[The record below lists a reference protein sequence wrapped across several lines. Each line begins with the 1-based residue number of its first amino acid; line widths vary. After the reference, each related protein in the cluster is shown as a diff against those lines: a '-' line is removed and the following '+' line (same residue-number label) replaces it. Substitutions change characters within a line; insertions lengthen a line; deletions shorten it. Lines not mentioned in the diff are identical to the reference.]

1 MLHAS
6 ETPSS
11 APEDPAIGTSPS
23 LDALLARHKK
33 EQRDLVA
40 STTSLKKQA
49 TKKTRKNVLAK
60 CADLQAALDAKHKL
74 ELQELNG
81 VSEKIEDISPH
92 LLLAQLSVD
101 PEEKL
106 PKTDPVTVQETQP
119 KRRNR
124 QKDRLAKRKA
134 DIEQIRA
141 DALVEAENSVDY
153 RKIEEES
160 MAALLR
166 AKKLALFEIKPDGHC
181 LFALIQD
188 QLKIRH
194 QEDVTVLELRL
205 RAAAYIRAHPDDF
218 TPFLFDEA
226 TMSIRDV
233 AEYADEV
240 ENTALWGSDMEI
252 LAIAKEYDC
261 AIEVLTA
268 GSAPILFNEAAPHD
282 TPLRI
287 AFYKHSYGLGEHYN
301 SLRNE

>member
-1 MLHAS
+1 MSSAS
-6 ETPSS
+6 GSAPA
-11 APEDPAIGTSPS
+11 APEDPATVTPVS
-23 LDALLARHKK
+23 LDALEARHKK
-33 EQRDLVA
+33 DHRDLVA
-40 STTSLKKQA
+40 TITSLKKQA
-49 TKKTRKNVLAK
+49 TKKTRKSVLAK
-60 CADLQAALDAKHKL
+60 CSDLQAALDEKHAR

-81 VSEKIEDISPH
+81 TLPEPETELSPH
-92 LLLAQLSVD
+92 QLLAQLSVE
-101 PEEKL
+101 PEEE
-106 PKTDPVTVQETQP
+106 PKGAQNTPPEAQP

-124 QKDRLAKRKA
+124 QKERLAKRQA
-134 DIEQIRA
+134 GVDQIRA
-141 DALVEAENSVDY
+141 DAMREAEGSVDY

-188 QLKIRH
+188 QLKTRLL
-194 QEDVTVLELRL
+194 EDVTVQELRL
-205 RAAAYIRAHPDDF
+205 KAADYIRAHPDDF

-233 AEYADEV
+233 SEYADEV

-252 LAIAKEYDC
+252 LALAKEYEC
-261 AIEVLTA
+261 PIEVLTA
-268 GSAPILFNEAAPHD
+268 GSAPILFNETALDNA
-282 TPLRI
+282 PLRI